1 MGNTPSDSMYETKDE
16 EEEFL
21 GHWYAGVEEWAFRN
35 WKGVVIIALLLRG
48 DGDRGL
54 PAGVSRPPAM
64 IR

>member
-35 WKGVVIIALLLRG
+35 WKGVVIIALLFVAMAIVGFQPASVAL
-48 DGDRGL
+48 L
-54 PAGVSRPPAM
+54 P
-64 IR
+64 